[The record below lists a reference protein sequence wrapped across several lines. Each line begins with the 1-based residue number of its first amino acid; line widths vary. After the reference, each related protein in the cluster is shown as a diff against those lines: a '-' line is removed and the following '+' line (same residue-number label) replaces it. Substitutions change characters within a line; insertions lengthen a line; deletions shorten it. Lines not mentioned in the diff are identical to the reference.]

1 MAHEHGAAC
10 ADAWADRPD
19 SCDTAAALEEAM
31 EAFALHLRAFEEPGL
46 AAAVE
51 GARDGDPDRLPQRV
65 LSLFSRGMGGLLDVP
80 LYRNGAVDQPATV
93 RRDELATAVFE
104 AAKASLGKF
113 EP

>member
-1 MAHEHGAAC
+1 V
-10 ADAWADRPD
+10 
-19 SCDTAAALEEAM
+19 LEEAM
-31 EAFALHLRAFEEPGL
+31 EAFAQHLREFEEPDL

-65 LSLFSRGMGGLLDVP
+65 LSLFGRGMGGLLDVP
-80 LYRNGAVDQPATV
+80 MYRNGAVDQRATA

-104 AAKASLGKF
+104 AARASLGKL